1 MRYSKR
7 ELKDLPIPREIVIK
21 SLAEY
26 ISLFSSNEFGSYI
39 FRGEPTNY
47 QDTISSALRNK
58 EYPFIKMKNEFRREI
73 FHRLTLDERNNFLA
87 FAQHHGIPTN
97 LIDFT
102 KSPLVALF
110 FACQPFHVS
119 DERVDH
125 ERGFIYLLKDELI
138 DITEIL
144 SRNEDKNFLNLFI
157 RNENN
162 IIIDIYRKFADFHKQ
177 HPEKF
182 YYYFK
187 CLVDEWQYYF
197 VDMQPRIS
205 KKSEFPSYN
214 NGEYIKKLRYEHVSE
229 NKVLIDEIE
238 KRYGTTELIAL
249 EYTLKLQ
256 FFLKQTLDFGATIWW
271 LNCIPNF
278 LYTPILSF
286 QRGRNQ
292 QGLFVYQA
300 YLSFDESVYGAHILS
315 QQRVWPD
322 IVIVVENKE
331 KILHELDFMG
341 INDKF
346 IYGDYDNIARYI
358 KKKYDQ

>member
-1 MRYSKR
+1 MSYSKKI
-7 ELKDLPIPREIVIK
+7 LNGLPVPNEIVVK

-26 ISLFSSNEFGSYI
+26 IELFSNDEYKNYI

-47 QDTISSALRNK
+47 YEIVSSALRNV

-73 FHRLTLDERNNFLA
+73 SHRLTADERNNFLA

-110 FACQPFHVS
+110 FACQPFKNS
-119 DERVDH
+119 DEHFDKK
-125 ERGFIYLLKDELI
+125 RGFIYLIKDELI
-138 DITEIL
+138 DITDLL
-144 SRNEDKNFLNLFI
+144 SKNEDKNLLYLVI

-162 IIIDIYRKFADFHKQ
+162 IIMGLYRAFLEFYKQ

-187 CLVDEWQYYF
+187 ILADDWQYYF
-197 VDMQPRIS
+197 IDMQPYS
-205 KKSEFPSYN
+205 PKESNFPLYN
-214 NGEYIKKLRYEHVSE
+214 NGEYINKLEYEYIINNKDILAEAEKK
-229 NKVLIDEIE
+229 
-238 KRYGTTELIAL
+238 YGSIELIVL

-256 FFLKQTLDFGATIWW
+256 AFLKQTLDYEETIWW
-271 LNCIPNF
+271 LNFIPNF
-278 LYTPILSF
+278 IYTPILSF
-286 QRGRNQ
+286 ERGRNQ
-292 QGLFVYQA
+292 KGLFIYQA
-300 YLSFDESVYGAHILS
+300 YLSFDESTYNTHILC

-322 IVIVVENKE
+322 VVFVIENKD
-331 KILHELDFMG
+331 KILRELDFIG
-341 INDKF
+341 INDNF
-346 IYGDYDNIARYI
+346 IYGDYDNIAGYI